1 MQRFISFLCIFASM
15 KVKIL
20 ITLLT
25 ILSLFSCRKS
35 EKLKTVICIPVY
47 GQSLAL
53 GIDADRITNLDS
65 LSNYADGRIVTE
77 NLDHQ
82 FGYYN
87 LDKTKLFL
95 QKLFH
100 YQKHAYELTSYSMA
114 QYLASNTGRDT
125 LICIFAGG
133 QDGTIIAEL
142 GKGSIPYEK
151 LIRDI
156 KTAYQSAN
164 ERGWDFIIPALCWMQ
179 GETDVNSYPGTNYQ
193 ELLLKLTNDINHDI
207 KQITGQ
213 EKDIEIEGKKF
224 HLYVVKSD
232 KITSRKYNYVSL
244 CANSRVV
251 GTKRNLADVDSLYN
265 YPITENGEAKFI
277 DIYVVSEYLDN
288 NINNARTTFKIPEKA
303 DDVPYF
309 EGMEK
314 VVTIEDILRGI
325 ANEVAT
331 MYETYAV
338 ETKKRNIEEVKNYI
352 TTTSPEYRS
361 FLLRDDVLEAMPPN
375 LTDEKKGVAYTENK
389 KIAEQIDKFIQL
401 REVNEEE
408 ISGIID
414 TIKRRT
420 AYDAD
425 NLVAYVTR
433 RKAIISVF
441 EKMLEM
447 KENGKYELESMIHN
461 LIFPMGL
468 TNESV
473 NYQYHNL
480 WLLDDRFST
489 FRYIA
494 SDKSITSM
502 SQIRSSKEPDIV
514 MINDDHLLVNN
525 AISYGDKVMGEVG
538 SMVIKRP
545 GDTAHQK
552 KKTDNRWEFSELV
565 EKYFEDFLYGKEK
578 KKKNWK
584 GQKVH
589 VTEDTPKYGYVVMDE
604 MSDELIRYNKNHQ
617 WRKTPFGSYY
627 KINPDLNLHIEAM
640 DFHTLLKNAK
650 ERNNP
655 FFDHLFTSKM

>member
-193 ELLLKLTNDINHDI
+193 KLLLKLTNDINHDI

-213 EKDIEIEGKKF
+213 EKDIEIICYQTNALARAEHFNPMAYECPETEVPQTQLEMIREHKTF
-224 HLYVVKSD
+224 HASGPMYPYDCVNDIIHIDGLGQKRHGMLAGLTALDIIQQKDNIRGLYPL
-232 KITSRKYNYVSL
+232 KIK
-244 CANSRVV
+244 
-251 GTKRNLADVDSLYN
+251 TKD
-265 YPITENGEAKFI
+265 
-277 DIYVVSEYLDN
+277 
-288 NINNARTTFKIPEKA
+288 
-303 DDVPYF
+303 
-309 EGMEK
+309 
-314 VVTIEDILRGI
+314 
-325 ANEVAT
+325 
-331 MYETYAV
+331 
-338 ETKKRNIEEVKNYI
+338 EEVI
-352 TTTSPEYRS
+352 IEFQVPC
-361 FLLRDDVLEAMPPN
+361 PP
-375 LTDEKKGVAYTENK
+375 LV
-389 KIAEQIDKFIQL
+389 
-401 REVNEEE
+401 
-408 ISGIID
+408 ID
-414 TIKRRT
+414 TIQVAK
-420 AYDAD
+420 AD
-425 NLVAYVTR
+425 CYGF
-433 RKAIISVF
+433 SV
-441 EKMLEM
+441 
-447 KENGKYELESMIHN
+447 
-461 LIFPMGL
+461 
-468 TNESV
+468 
-473 NYQYHNL
+473 
-480 WLLDDRFST
+480 
-489 FRYIA
+489 
-494 SDKSITSM
+494 IT
-502 SQIRSSKEPDIV
+502 P
-514 MINDDHLLVNN
+514 
-525 AISYGDKVMGEVG
+525 
-538 SMVIKRP
+538 
-545 GDTAHQK
+545 
-552 KKTDNRWEFSELV
+552 DNRNIVKFIALHGDS
-565 EKYFEDFLYGKEK
+565 
-578 KKKNWK
+578 
-584 GQKVH
+584 
-589 VTEDTPKYGYVVMDE
+589 
-604 MSDELIRYNKNHQ
+604 
-617 WRKTPFGSYY
+617 
-627 KINPDLNLHIEAM
+627 LHILCTEKPLNCRVRYAVNGEYM
-640 DFHTLLKNAK
+640 KSGRLHGPRGNLRDSQGDSLKVTVSNHDYPVH
-650 ERNNP
+650 NWCYQ
-655 FFDHLFTSKM
+655 FDIRIE